1 MDYTL
6 VYYNFVL
13 LLMVVF
19 TILTPDSIYGRES
32 KVGIIKY
39 WGYLLP
45 PILLYSLFWG
55 LRENV
60 GADFPAYKMMYLF
73 PSSAFAKH
81 TEVGYQWLNQILA
94 HMGFG
99 YWSIFIVTSAL
110 TIIAIYYLGR
120 RHGKSFTVALVYFF
134 FTSTLVF
141 SAQNGIRQHMA
152 INFILIGLALIPI
165 AKNKILPLAILITA
179 SILVHKS
186 AVVPW
191 IIFLIIYFAKKMIIN
206 KYVLI
211 TLVFA
216 CNILRGYL
224 YQYVFGYFDAF
235 FTMLDYAGYYERF
248 NEFKMDQTLSSGF
261 GVILKHIIY
270 LIVIWNQELF
280 IKKNKTKDTAYI
292 AYCFFIIA
300 IICEPIFSSHMILNR
315 MVMYFSA
322 MKFVVYAF
330 AAKALWSRIT
340 IPSKSMAVALY
351 IITFMLF
358 NAAILSNSNYVVPYE
373 MVSLDNFI

>member
-1 MDYTL
+1 
-6 VYYNFVL
+6 
-13 LLMVVF
+13 MVVF

-45 PILLYSLFWG
+45 PILLYTLFWG
-55 LRENV
+55 LRDNV
-60 GADFPAYKMMYLF
+60 GADYSAYKMMFLF
-73 PSSAFAKH
+73 PKSAFAQH
-81 TEVGYQWLNQILA
+81 TEIGYQWLNQTLA
-94 HMGFG
+94 NMGFG

-120 RHGKSFTVALVYFF
+120 NQGKSFTVALVYFF

-152 INFILIGLALIPI
+152 INFILIGLTLIPI
-165 AKNKILPLAILITA
+165 TKKKILTLALLITA

-191 IIFLIIYFAKKMIIN
+191 IIFLIIYFAKKIIIN
-206 KYVLI
+206 KYILI
-211 TLVFA
+211 TLVLA
-216 CNILRGYL
+216 CDILRGPL

-235 FTMLDYAGYYERF
+235 FTILDYTDYYERF
-248 NEFKMDQTLSSGF
+248 NDFRMDQTLSSGY
-261 GVILKHIIY
+261 GVILKYIIY
-270 LIVIWNQELF
+270 LIVIWNQGLF
-280 IKKNKTKDTAYI
+280 IRKNKTKDTAYI

-315 MVMYFSA
+315 MVMYFAA

-330 AAKALWSRIT
+330 AAKALWSRIAL
-340 IPSKSMAVALY
+340 PSKGMAAALY